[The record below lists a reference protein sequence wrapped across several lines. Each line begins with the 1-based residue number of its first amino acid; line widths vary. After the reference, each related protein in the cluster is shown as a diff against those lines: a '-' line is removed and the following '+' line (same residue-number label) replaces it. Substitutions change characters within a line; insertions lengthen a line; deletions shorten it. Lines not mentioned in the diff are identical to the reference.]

1 MKSEQIKKS
10 TITIEEPGLL
20 STIQD
25 LGRFEYQKYGV
36 PTSGALDSLAFQ
48 IGNILLGNS
57 NENPGIETTMI
68 GPTIKFNSN
77 MWICITGAQS
87 SPMLNGNEI
96 QTWKPIYVR
105 KDSILKWGALNWGIR
120 SYILFKMDME
130 IEKTM
135 NSYSAN
141 TGLGIGGHND
151 GLPLKKGDKI
161 NLINSNSSIPI
172 LNNNFDYTKHYIPQ
186 ENDITLRII
195 LGPHDDYFNQ
205 NEINK
210 FLSSEYKITPQSN
223 RIGYRLSGSQI
234 KHANKSDIIS
244 EGGALGSIQIPGEGQ
259 PIILLQDRGTT
270 GGYPK
275 IATIATVDIPKL
287 AQAQPGQVIKFEK
300 IDIEESISLLRS
312 SNQILH
318 NLNSNYNK
326 KHYINIENTD
336 KQITIF
342 DNNKNKIAST
352 ETPDQIPEFK
362 SFNLNAKYKKKK
374 YSFKIN
380 IG

>member
-10 TITIEEPGLL
+10 TITIQEPGLL

-25 LGRFEYQKYGV
+25 LGRYEYQKYGV

-48 IGNILLGNS
+48 IGNILLGNT

-96 QTWKPIYVR
+96 KMWKPIYVR
-105 KDSILKWGALNWGIR
+105 KNSILKWGALNWGIR

-151 GLPLKKGDKI
+151 GLPLKKGDKL

-205 NEINK
+205 NQINK

-318 NLNSNYNK
+318 NLNSNYNT

>member
-1 MKSEQIKKS
+1 MKSDQIKKPK
-10 TITIEEPGLL
+10 IIIEEPGLL

-57 NENPGIETTMI
+57 YENPGIETTMI
-68 GPTIKFNSN
+68 GPTIKFESN

-87 SPMLNGNEI
+87 SPILDGKEI
-96 QTWKPIYVR
+96 QMWKPIYV
-105 KDSILKWGALNWGIR
+105 KENSILKWGSLNWGIR
-120 SYILFKMDME
+120 SYILFKMEME

-141 TGLGIGGHND
+141 TGLAIGGHND

-161 NLINSNSSIPI
+161 KLINSNSSIPH
-172 LNNNFDYTKHYIPQ
+172 LNNNFDYTKHYIQ
-186 ENDITLRII
+186 EENDITLRII

-205 NEINK
+205 NEIDK
-210 FLSSEYKITPQSN
+210 FLSSEYQITPQSN

-234 KHANKSDIIS
+234 KHIDKSDIIS
-244 EGGALGSIQIPGEGQ
+244 EGGSLGSIQIPGEGQ

-287 AQAQPGQVIKFEK
+287 AQAQPGQIIKFKK

-312 SNQILH
+312 NNQILH
-318 NLNSNYNK
+318 NLNYNYNT
-326 KHYINIENTD
+326 KHYINIENSD
-336 KQITIF
+336 KEITIF
-342 DNNKNKIAST
+342 DKNKNKIAST
-352 ETPDQIPEFK
+352 ETHSEIQEFK
-362 SFNLNAKYKKKK
+362 SYNLNAKYKKKK

>member
-318 NLNSNYNK
+318 NLNSNYNT

>member
-1 MKSEQIKKS
+1 MKSNQIKKS
-10 TITIEEPGLL
+10 TIIIEEPGLL

-57 NENPGIETTMI
+57 YENPGIETTMI
-68 GPTIKFNSN
+68 GPTIKFKSN

-87 SPMLNGNEI
+87 SPTVDGHEI
-96 QTWKPIYVR
+96 QMWKPIYV
-105 KDSILKWGALNWGIR
+105 KENSILNWGTLNWGTR
-120 SYILFKMDME
+120 SYILFKMDMK

-141 TGLGIGGHND
+141 TSIGIGGHDN
-151 GLPLKKGDKI
+151 GQPLKKGDKI
-161 NLINSNSSIPI
+161 SLINSNSSIPP
-172 LNNNFDYTKHYIPQ
+172 LYNNFDYTKHYISQ

-223 RIGYRLSGSQI
+223 RIGYRLSGTKI
-234 KHANKSDIIS
+234 KHINKSDIIS
-244 EGGALGSIQIPGEGQ
+244 EGGSLGSIQIPGEGQ

-275 IATIATVDIPKL
+275 IATIATVDIPKI
-287 AQAQPGQVIKFEK
+287 AQAQPGQVIKFKK

-312 SNQILH
+312 NNQILH
-318 NLNSNYNK
+318 NLNSRYNANY
-326 KHYINIENTD
+326 YIDIENTN
-336 KQITIF
+336 KEITIF
-342 DNNKNKIAST
+342 DKNKNKIAST
-352 ETPDQIPEFK
+352 QVPDPIQDYK
-362 SFNLNAKYKKKK
+362 SYHLNAKYKKKK

>member
-1 MKSEQIKKS
+1 MKSDQKS
-10 TITIEEPGLL
+10 TIIIEEPGLL

-48 IGNILLGNS
+48 IGNILLGNPS
-57 NENPGIETTMI
+57 KNPGIETTMI
-68 GPTIKFNSN
+68 GPKIKFKSN

-87 SPMLNGNEI
+87 SPMINENKI
-96 QTWKPIYVR
+96 QMWKPIYV
-105 KDSILKWGALNWGIR
+105 KKNSILTWGSLNWGIR
-120 SYILFKMDME
+120 SYILFNMNME

-135 NSYSAN
+135 DSYSTN
-141 TGLGIGGHND
+141 TSLGIGGYNA
-151 GLPLKKGDKI
+151 GSPLQKGDKI
-161 NLINSNSSIPI
+161 NLINSLNSIPS
-172 LNNNFDYTKHYIPQ
+172 LNNNFDYTKHYIRQ
-186 ENDITLRII
+186 NNDITLRII
-195 LGPHDDYFNQ
+195 LGPHDDYFSH
-205 NEINK
+205 NEISK
-210 FLSSEYKITPQSN
+210 FLSSEYLITPQSN
-223 RIGYRLSGSQI
+223 RIGYRLSGPKI
-234 KHANKSDIIS
+234 KHVKKSDIIS

-275 IATIATVDIPKL
+275 IATIATVDIPKI
-287 AQAQPGQVIKFEK
+287 AQAKPGQIIKFNK

-312 SNQILH
+312 NKQILH
-318 NLNSNYNK
+318 NLNSNYNTN
-326 KHYINIENTD
+326 YFINIEDTN

-342 DNNKNKIAST
+342 DQNKNKIAST
-352 ETPDQIPEFK
+352 KNSDQIKKYK
-362 SFNLNAKYKKKK
+362 SYSMNAKYRKKK

>member
-25 LGRFEYQKYGV
+25 LGRYEYQKYGV

-48 IGNILLGNS
+48 IGNILLGNT

-96 QTWKPIYVR
+96 KMWKPIYVR
-105 KDSILKWGALNWGIR
+105 KNSILKWGALNWGIR

-135 NSYSAN
+135 NSYSTN

-151 GLPLKKGDKI
+151 GLPLKKGDKL

-186 ENDITLRII
+186 ENEITLRII

-205 NEINK
+205 NQINK

-318 NLNSNYNK
+318 NLNSNYNT